1 MSTDLFQEL
10 FPWYQAAV
18 LRMVV
23 VSMKMPES
31 LRELVA
37 KTDLAKDR
45 GEGYF
50 IREAVAEKLAKLG
63 YVVSDEDWKPS
74 SRKGVGG
81 FPTHRKNADPATA
94 EAESKWQIAATLAG
108 GVRDLKPVEGASS
121 EASLAAESPPAYKVS
136 AGVDSLATKL
146 RKVAVKAVKKGKA

>member
-1 MSTDLFQEL
+1 
-10 FPWYQAAV
+10 
-18 LRMVV
+18 MVV

-63 YVVSDEDWKPS
+63 YVVAEEDWKPA

-94 EAESKWQIAATLAG
+94 EAESKWQIAATLSG
-108 GVRDLKPVEGASS
+108 GVSDLKPVEEANS
-121 EASLAAESPPAYKVS
+121 EASFAAEAAATYKLKTDPDARS
-136 AGVDSLATKL
+136 
-146 RKVAVKAVKKGKA
+146 KAAMQKSGKIIKKGKA